1 MSKTI
6 TEIVSAR
13 RAAAE
18 LKQKLKGKRNDGMG
32 DYTSIVYGI
41 DIAGKYIELKDNK
54 KDSEYEEWFLRY
66 RPLDKKDELKE
77 KQTNKKSRKGKKK
90 KRKTRKKRGIYF

>member
-41 DIAGKYIELKDNK
+41 DIEGKYIELKNLNDIQK
-54 KDSEYEEWFLRY
+54 FKTFGLT
-66 RPLDKKDELKE
+66 DKL
-77 KQTNKKSRKGKKK
+77 
-90 KRKTRKKRGIYF
+90 

>member
-41 DIAGKYIELKDNK
+41 DIAGKYIELKDLNDIQK
-54 KDSEYEEWFLRY
+54 FKIFGLT
-66 RPLDKKDELKE
+66 DKL
-77 KQTNKKSRKGKKK
+77 
-90 KRKTRKKRGIYF
+90 

>member
-1 MSKTI
+1 MLKTI

-13 RAAAE
+13 RALAE

-41 DIAGKYIELKDNK
+41 DITGEYVELKDLNDIQK
-54 KDSEYEEWFLRY
+54 FKTFGLT
-66 RPLDKKDELKE
+66 DKL
-77 KQTNKKSRKGKKK
+77 
-90 KRKTRKKRGIYF
+90 

>member
-1 MSKTI
+1 MSIKR

-41 DIAGKYIELKDNK
+41 DIAGKYIELKDLNDIQK
-54 KDSEYEEWFLRY
+54 FKIFGLT
-66 RPLDKKDELKE
+66 DKL
-77 KQTNKKSRKGKKK
+77 
-90 KRKTRKKRGIYF
+90 

>member
-1 MSKTI
+1 MLKGI

-41 DIAGKYIELKDNK
+41 DIAGKKIELKDLNDIQK
-54 KDSEYEEWFLRY
+54 FKIFGLT
-66 RPLDKKDELKE
+66 DKL
-77 KQTNKKSRKGKKK
+77 
-90 KRKTRKKRGIYF
+90 

>member
-6 TEIVSAR
+6 TEIISAR

-41 DIAGKYIELKDNK
+41 DIEGKYIELKNLNDIQK
-54 KDSEYEEWFLRY
+54 FKTFGLT
-66 RPLDKKDELKE
+66 DKL
-77 KQTNKKSRKGKKK
+77 
-90 KRKTRKKRGIYF
+90 

>member
-1 MSKTI
+1 MSIKI

-41 DIAGKYIELKDNK
+41 NIAGEYIELRNLNDIQKFK
-54 KDSEYEEWFLRY
+54 TFGLT
-66 RPLDKKDELKE
+66 DKL
-77 KQTNKKSRKGKKK
+77 
-90 KRKTRKKRGIYF
+90 